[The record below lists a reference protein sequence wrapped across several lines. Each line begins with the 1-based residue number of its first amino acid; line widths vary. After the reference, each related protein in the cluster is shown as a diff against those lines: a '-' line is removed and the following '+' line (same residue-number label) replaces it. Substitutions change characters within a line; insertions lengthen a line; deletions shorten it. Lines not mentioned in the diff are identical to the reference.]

1 MATQGT
7 FNPGQEAAT
16 LSASPNISTV
26 QARFDP
32 NADVN
37 SLVSALGSDANLN
50 RANSMYAADMKRK
63 TIEQTA
69 KIESYT
75 QEIRDSLGDG
85 ARSVTAAQIKLISPE
100 LVPTIRYAIA
110 EKIGKMQ
117 GVKDAQALVAGI
129 DADASFLDTDKRN
142 AYVAEQRAKLV
153 SEIPEGND
161 FFKAGVIQGIDAQ
174 FAQNQQRWQAKTDQY
189 LEKKQTEYLS
199 AEVVNALNIGG
210 DVKAALSQLDVDRKN
225 TSSLDNEQ
233 SKNTI
238 VGSVIETAM
247 NQKNPDLLDQIPDT
261 LLNSTLKV
269 KIDTARGQILERAM
283 SDDRAMRVKR
293 DDDRAEARRSA
304 FQEINTKVANGQP
317 LNPNDYLRL
326 DPDVYT
332 YAMAARDR
340 PTISASQSATNASI
354 VRQHILTTSTLGSG
368 KSLSELRDQINGNGN
383 LNPAD
388 QVALIEALPS
398 IIEGRDILSDPRLRT
413 MISTNIAPA
422 LADMQQHP
430 EVKMGRFDGISLR
443 ADVMRHINDKVRD
456 SFVSEH
462 ATTGIWPTG
471 NAASALIDK
480 AIAAG
485 ETMITKRLAAA
496 SAGNVP
502 SASGATPAPTSSRRN
517 RTPIPSAMPSA
528 GPTPTDTRST
538 NKSLA
543 EVLAER
549 EKAER

>member
-7 FNPGQEAAT
+7 FNPGQEAASVT
-16 LSASPNISTV
+16 ASPNISTV

-50 RANSMYAADMKRK
+50 RANSMYAEDMKRK

-75 QEIRDSLGDG
+75 QGIRDSLGDG

-117 GVKDAQALVAGI
+117 GVKDAQALVAGV
-129 DADASFLDTDKRN
+129 DADASFLDSGKRN
-142 AYVAEQRAKLV
+142 AHVAEQRAKLV

-174 FAQNQQRWQAKTDQY
+174 LAQNQQRWQAKTDQY
-189 LEKKQTEYLS
+189 LEKKQTEYLK
-199 AEVVNALNIGG
+199 AEVVTALNMGG

-269 KIDTARGQILERAM
+269 KIDTARGQILERSM
-283 SDDRAMRVKR
+283 SDDRAMRAKR

-304 FQEINTKVANGQP
+304 FQEINTLVANGQP

-340 PTISASQSATNASI
+340 PTMTASQSARNVSLI
-354 VRQHILTTSTLGSG
+354 RQDILTSSTVGNNKTLNEYV
-368 KSLSELRDQINGNGN
+368 ELINGNPG
-383 LNPAD
+383 LNPDD
-388 QVALIEALPS
+388 QVRLIKEAADL
-398 IIEGRDILSDPRLRT
+398 IKGRDILSDPRLVRL
-413 MISTNIAPA
+413 ISTNIAPA
-422 LADMQQHP
+422 LSDMQNHP
-430 EVKMGRFDGISLR
+430 EIKAGRYDGISLR
-443 ADVMRHINDKVRD
+443 ADVLRHINAKVRN
-456 SFVSEH
+456 SFESEWK
-462 ATTGIWPTG
+462 TTQIWPEG
-471 NAASALIDK
+471 NAADVLIAK
-480 AIAAG
+480 AIAEG
-485 ETMITKRLAAA
+485 EAMITKRLAAA
-496 SAGNVP
+496 STS
-502 SASGATPAPTSSRRN
+502 SASSTTTVSTPTRRV
-517 RTPIPSAMPSA
+517 RGSIPSAMPS
-528 GPTPTDTRST
+528 GTPTPTDTRSSDQ
-538 NKSLA
+538 SLK

-549 EKAER
+549 EKAENN